1 MSAVRAQ
8 RRLAAVL
15 AADVVGYSRI
25 MAADEAGTHA
35 RLKAL
40 RKDLMEP
47 EIGAHHGRIAKLMG
61 DGALVEFASVVD
73 AVECAAAIQTGVAE
87 RQADLPAEQRIAF
100 RIGIN
105 IGDIIIEGDDI
116 YGDGVNV
123 AARLEQLADPGEIC
137 VSRNVYNEV
146 KNKIGFGFK
155 PAAEHKVKNIPE
167 PLMVYRLIA
176 DGGVLAKT
184 LGLSRATTRKWR
196 WVALA
201 AAALVAVVVG
211 AGVWAVGP
219 RQLAS
224 LAGLSSSRVDP
235 WELPA
240 EPSIA
245 VLPFANLTNDPEQ
258 EYFVDGI
265 TSDIITDL
273 SRFSTLFVIAGNS
286 TFRYKGQA
294 VKVQDVARELGVRYL
309 LEGSVQR
316 TGEALRINAQLID
329 AISGHHVWA
338 EHYDRPAKDF
348 FAVQREITQNI
359 VGTIGS
365 ERGGLLQAELERIA
379 DSSTEN
385 LAAYEFFLRGV
396 SHDERETKEDN
407 LLARRMFEQAI
418 QTDPSYARA
427 IAELNLSHL
436 QDIWGNWTDSRE
448 QALLHAE
455 EFARRAIEVDRSEP
469 LGYAALGFVYQL
481 RARNDQAIPLIE
493 KAHSLNPNDYFIKY
507 SLGYAYAYA
516 GSPEQ
521 GIALIKEAHRLNPEY
536 PEGSLRDL
544 AQAYFFAHRY
554 QDAIATLSKI
564 ARRHRTSYWL
574 YLAASHAQLDQIDEA
589 RAAIAEALKLDPTL
603 TLTDEIKRREENG
616 LAAAN
621 AGHLRGALR
630 KAGMPE

>member
-1 MSAVRAQ
+1 MA
-8 RRLAAVL
+8 RRLAAIL
-15 AADVVGYSRI
+15 AADVVGYSRL
-25 MAADEAGTHA
+25 MAVDEAGTHA
-35 RLKAL
+35 RLTAL
-40 RKDLMEP
+40 RKEFIEP
-47 EIGAHHGRIAKLMG
+47 KIAEHHGRVVKLVG
-61 DGALVEFASVVD
+61 DGVLVEFGSVVD

-137 VSRNVYNEV
+137 VSRNVYKEV

-176 DGGVLAKT
+176 DRGVLAKT
-184 LGLSRATTRKWR
+184 LGLSRATTPKWR

-224 LAGLSSSRVDP
+224 LAGLSSSRVQP

-273 SRFSTLFVIAGNS
+273 SRFSTLFVISANS

-294 VKVQDVARELGVRYL
+294 VKGQDVARELGVRYL

-329 AISGHHVWA
+329 AISGQHVWA

-379 DSSTEN
+379 HSSTEN

-407 LLARRMFEQAI
+407 LLARRMFEKAI

-427 IAELNLSHL
+427 IAELSLSHL
-436 QDIWGNWTDSRE
+436 HDIWGNWTESRE

-493 KAHSLNPNDYFIKY
+493 RAHALNPNDYFIKY

-564 ARRHRTSYWL
+564 VRRHRTSYWL
-574 YLAASHAQLDQIDEA
+574 YLAASHAQLDQIEKA
-589 RAAIAEALKLDPTL
+589 RAAVAEALKLDSTL
-603 TLTDEIKRREENG
+603 TLAAEIKRREENG
-616 LAAAN
+616 LARAN
-621 AGHLRGALR
+621 AEHLRQALR